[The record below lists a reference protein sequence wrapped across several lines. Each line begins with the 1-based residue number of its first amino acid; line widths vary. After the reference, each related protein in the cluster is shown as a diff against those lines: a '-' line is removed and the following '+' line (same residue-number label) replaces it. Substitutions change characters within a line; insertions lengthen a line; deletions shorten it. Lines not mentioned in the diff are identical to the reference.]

1 MLTISEEFM
10 KDKKK
15 FFKKAEEF
23 TLKNSAKRP

>member
-1 MLTISEEFM
+1 LAEEFM

-23 TLKNSAKRP
+23 TIKNSAKRPSD